1 MIYEIWMNM
10 LKKPAV
16 VHCTTGS
23 AGLSQ
28 RFLSGLSLLVG
39 FWMIATPAQANGYG
53 ESGSWNFQTQTD
65 RVNKAF
71 VLDMIEKRKN
81 GFYNAIRSTYN
92 YNTYIDKQVNC
103 TLSAVTNGTSGTN
116 GLEAS
121 TSSPVLN
128 NTGTTSASG
137 AANSA
142 SNGLSQASLTGVFNT
157 NATPP
162 GSISS
167 GQSSSGALNSSIS
180 GASNSASTGQVAA
193 NGGIT
198 DQVLNS
204 QQSNSGVLTS
214 SISASSACANQP

>member
-1 MIYEIWMNM
+1 M
-10 LKKPAV
+10 LKKPVGAWRTAV
-16 VHCTTGS
+16 GD
-23 AGLSQ
+23 GPGQ
-28 RFLSGLSLLVG
+28 RFLSGLVVLAGL
-39 FWMIATPAQANGYG
+39 FATVAHVQANGFG
-53 ESGSWNFQTQTD
+53 DSGSWGFQTQQD
-65 RVNKAF
+65 RVNKGT
-71 VLDMIEKRKN
+71 VLDLIQKNKN
-81 GFYNAIRSTYN
+81 GYYNAIKSTYN

-103 TLSAVTNGTSGTN
+103 TLSATTNGTSGTN
-116 GLEAS
+116 GMDAS
-121 TSSPVLN
+121 ASSPVLN

-142 SNGLSQASLTGVFNT
+142 SNGLSQSGLTGVFNT

-193 NGGIT
+193 NGGMT

-204 QQSNSGVLTS
+204 QQTNSGVLTS
-214 SISASSACANQP
+214 SISASSACAGQP

>member
-1 MIYEIWMNM
+1 MLRKFLKAWDFALAKSCVRGKPCWMVVFAVSVASM
-10 LKKPAV
+10 LPP
-16 VHCTTGS
+16 
-23 AGLSQ
+23 L
-28 RFLSGLSLLVG
+28 
-39 FWMIATPAQANGYG
+39 AQANGYG
-53 ESGSWNFQTQTD
+53 ESGSWGFQTQQD
-65 RVNKAF
+65 KVNKAY
-71 VLDMIEKRKN
+71 VLDMIEKKKN
-81 GFYNAIRSTYN
+81 GYYNAIKSTYN

-103 TLSAVTNGTSGTN
+103 SLSSVTTGTSGSS
-116 GLEAS
+116 GLQAT

-137 AANSA
+137 AANTA
-142 SNGLSQASLTGVFNT
+142 SNGLSQSSLTGVFNT

-193 NGGIT
+193 NGGTT

-204 QQSNSGVLTS
+204 QQSNSGILTS
-214 SISASSACANQP
+214 SISASSACAGPLP

>member
-1 MIYEIWMNM
+1 MM
-10 LKKPAV
+10 KKV
-16 VHCTTGS
+16 LQRCSHC
-23 AGLSQ
+23 L
-28 RFLSGLSLLVG
+28 LSLMCVLPLAG
-39 FWMIATPAQANGYG
+39 HANGYG
-53 ESGSWNFQTQTD
+53 ESGSWGFQTNQD
-65 RVNKAF
+65 KVNKAY
-71 VLDMIEKRKN
+71 VLDMIEKKKN
-81 GFYNAIRSTYN
+81 GYYNAIKSTYN

-103 TLSAVTNGTSGTN
+103 TLSAVTTGTSGTN

-128 NTGTTSASG
+128 NTGTTAASG

-142 SNGLSQASLTGVFNT
+142 SNGLSQAGLTGIFNT

-167 GQSSSGALNSSIS
+167 GQSSSGALNSSVS
-180 GASNSASTGQVAA
+180 GSSNSASTGQVAA
-193 NGGIT
+193 NGGVT

-214 SISASSACANQP
+214 SISSSSACAGTLP

>member
-1 MIYEIWMNM
+1 M
-10 LKKPAV
+10 LNRPVKTCDKPRTRMESPRQRALWCV
-16 VHCTTGS
+16 ALGV
-23 AGLSQ
+23 GL
-28 RFLSGLSLLVG
+28 LLV
-39 FWMIATPAQANGYG
+39 AAQSRANGYG
-53 ESGSWNFQTQTD
+53 ESASWGFQTNQD
-65 RVNKAF
+65 KVNKAY
-71 VLDMIEKRKN
+71 VLDMIEKKKN
-81 GFYNAIRSTYN
+81 GYYNAIKSTYN

-103 TLSAVTNGTSGTN
+103 TLSAVTNGTSGAN
-116 GLEAS
+116 GLDAS

-142 SNGLSQASLTGVFNT
+142 SNGLSQSSLTGVFNT

-193 NGGIT
+193 SGGTT

-204 QQSNSGVLTS
+204 QQTNSGVLTS
-214 SISASSACANQP
+214 SISASSACAGQQP

>member
-1 MIYEIWMNM
+1 MIM
-10 LKKPAV
+10 LKRLVNAWDKVTSRRYACQRLLV
-16 VHCTTGS
+16 LAMGS
-23 AGLSQ
+23 AA
-28 RFLSGLSLLVG
+28 LL
-39 FWMIATPAQANGYG
+39 PAAMANGYG

-71 VLDMIEKRKN
+71 VLDMIEKKKN
-81 GFYNAIRSTYN
+81 GYYNAIKSTYN

-103 TLSAVTNGTSGTN
+103 TLSAVSTGTSGSS
-116 GLEAS
+116 GLEAT

-142 SNGLSQASLTGVFNT
+142 SNGLSQSSLTGVFNT

-193 NGGIT
+193 NGGTT

-204 QQSNSGVLTS
+204 QQSNTGILTS
-214 SISASSACANQP
+214 SISASSACAGQP

>member
-1 MIYEIWMNM
+1 MS
-10 LKKPAV
+10 KKITKNCDAQL
-16 VHCTTGS
+16 GQGQSLS
-23 AGLSQ
+23 A
-28 RFLSGLSLLVG
+28 RSLLRWAAAALFV
-39 FWMIATPAQANGYG
+39 WAMPAAQANGYA
-53 ESGSWNFQTQTD
+53 ESGSWGFQTNQD
-65 RVNKAF
+65 KVNKAY
-71 VLDMIEKRKN
+71 VLDMIEKKKN
-81 GFYNAIRSTYN
+81 GYYNAIKSTYN

-103 TLSAVTNGTSGTN
+103 TLSAVTNGTSGAN
-116 GLEAS
+116 GLDAS

-142 SNGLSQASLTGVFNT
+142 SNGLSQSSLTGVFNT

-193 NGGIT
+193 NGGTT

-204 QQSNSGVLTS
+204 QQTNSGILTS
-214 SISASSACANQP
+214 SISASSACAGQLP

>member
-1 MIYEIWMNM
+1 MM
-10 LKKPAV
+10 KKV
-16 VHCTTGS
+16 LQRCSH
-23 AGLSQ
+23 GLL
-28 RFLSGLSLLVG
+28 FVMCVMPL
-39 FWMIATPAQANGYG
+39 AAQANGYG
-53 ESGSWNFQTQTD
+53 ESGSWGFQTNQD
-65 RVNKAF
+65 KVNKAY
-71 VLDMIEKRKN
+71 VLDMIEKKKN
-81 GFYNAIRSTYN
+81 GYYNAIKSTYN

-103 TLSAVTNGTSGTN
+103 TLSAVTTGTSGTN

-128 NTGTTSASG
+128 NTGTTAASG

-142 SNGLSQASLTGVFNT
+142 SNGLSQAGLTGIFNT

-167 GQSSSGALNSSIS
+167 GQSSSGALNSSVS
-180 GASNSASTGQVAA
+180 GSSNSASTGQVAA
-193 NGGIT
+193 NGGMT

-214 SISASSACANQP
+214 SISSSSACAGTLP

>member
-1 MIYEIWMNM
+1 MLRKFLKAWDFALAKSCVRGKPCWMVVFAVSVASM
-10 LKKPAV
+10 LPP
-16 VHCTTGS
+16 
-23 AGLSQ
+23 L
-28 RFLSGLSLLVG
+28 
-39 FWMIATPAQANGYG
+39 AQANGYG
-53 ESGSWNFQTQTD
+53 ESGSWGFQTQQD
-65 RVNKAF
+65 KVNKAY
-71 VLDMIEKRKN
+71 VLDMLEKKKN
-81 GFYNAIRSTYN
+81 GYYNAIKSTYN

-103 TLSAVTNGTSGTN
+103 SLSSVTTGTSGSS
-116 GLEAS
+116 GLQAT

-137 AANSA
+137 AANTA
-142 SNGLSQASLTGVFNT
+142 SNGLSQSSLTGVFNT

-193 NGGIT
+193 NGGTT

-204 QQSNSGVLTS
+204 QQSNSGILTS
-214 SISASSACANQP
+214 SISASSACAGPLP

>member
-1 MIYEIWMNM
+1 MS
-10 LKKPAV
+10 KKITMDCDGRLARRLF
-16 VHCTTGS
+16 
-23 AGLSQ
+23 GLTAAA
-28 RFLSGLSLLVG
+28 LMMWVMPL
-39 FWMIATPAQANGYG
+39 AHANGYG
-53 ESGSWNFQTQTD
+53 ESGSWGFQTNQD
-65 RVNKAF
+65 KVNKAY
-71 VLDMIEKRKN
+71 VLDMIEKKKN
-81 GFYNAIRSTYN
+81 GYYNAIKSTYN

-103 TLSAVTNGTSGTN
+103 TLSAVTNGTSGAN
-116 GLEAS
+116 GLDAS

-142 SNGLSQASLTGVFNT
+142 SNGLSQSSLTGVFNT

-193 NGGIT
+193 SGGTT

-204 QQSNSGVLTS
+204 QQTNSGVLTS
-214 SISASSACANQP
+214 SISASSACTGQLP

>member
-1 MIYEIWMNM
+1 MNM
-10 LKKPAV
+10 LKRLVNAWDRV
-16 VHCTTGS
+16 TNSCR
-23 AGLSQ
+23 ACQ
-28 RFLSGLSLLVG
+28 RFVALTLGTTVLLSMS
-39 FWMIATPAQANGYG
+39 PAMANGYG
-53 ESGSWNFQTQTD
+53 ESGSWGFQTNQD
-65 RVNKAF
+65 RVNKAY
-71 VLDMIEKRKN
+71 VLDMIEKKKN
-81 GFYNAIRSTYN
+81 GYYNAIKSTYN

-103 TLSAVTNGTSGTN
+103 SLSSVTTGTSGSS
-116 GLEAS
+116 GLQAT

-142 SNGLSQASLTGVFNT
+142 SNGLSQSSLTGVFNT

-193 NGGIT
+193 NGGTT

-204 QQSNSGVLTS
+204 QQSNSGILTS
-214 SISASSACANQP
+214 SISASSACAGPIP

>member
-1 MIYEIWMNM
+1 MMKEV
-10 LKKPAV
+10 LKPCSHWLLCVMAV
-16 VHCTTGS
+16 LPLAV
-23 AGLSQ
+23 
-28 RFLSGLSLLVG
+28 
-39 FWMIATPAQANGYG
+39 QANGYG
-53 ESGSWNFQTQTD
+53 ESGSWGFQTNQD
-65 RVNKAF
+65 KVNKAY
-71 VLDMIEKRKN
+71 VLDMIEKKKN
-81 GFYNAIRSTYN
+81 GYYNAIKSTYN

-103 TLSAVTNGTSGTN
+103 TLSAVTTGTSGTN

-128 NTGTTSASG
+128 NTGTTAASG

-142 SNGLSQASLTGVFNT
+142 SNGLSQAGLTGIFNT

-167 GQSSSGALNSSIS
+167 GQSSSGALNSSVS
-180 GASNSASTGQVAA
+180 GSSNSASTGQVAA
-193 NGGIT
+193 NGGMT

-214 SISASSACANQP
+214 SISSSSACAGTLP

>member
-1 MIYEIWMNM
+1 M
-10 LKKPAV
+10 LKRLVNARDRV
-16 VHCTTGS
+16 IHSRRACQRLVALTMGTS
-23 AGLSQ
+23 ALLS
-28 RFLSGLSLLVG
+28 
-39 FWMIATPAQANGYG
+39 MPTAMANGYG
-53 ESGSWNFQTQTD
+53 ESGSWGFQTQQD
-65 RVNKAF
+65 KVNKAY
-71 VLDMIEKRKN
+71 VLDMIEKKKN
-81 GFYNAIRSTYN
+81 GYYNAIKSTYN

-103 TLSAVTNGTSGTN
+103 TLSAVTNGTSGAN
-116 GLEAS
+116 GLDAS

-193 NGGIT
+193 NGGVT

-214 SISASSACANQP
+214 SISASSACAGQP

>member
-1 MIYEIWMNM
+1 MLRKFLKAWDFALAKSCVRGKPCWMVVFAVSVASM
-10 LKKPAV
+10 LPP
-16 VHCTTGS
+16 
-23 AGLSQ
+23 L
-28 RFLSGLSLLVG
+28 
-39 FWMIATPAQANGYG
+39 AQANGYG
-53 ESGSWNFQTQTD
+53 ESGSWGFQTQQD
-65 RVNKAF
+65 KVNKAY
-71 VLDMIEKRKN
+71 VLDMIEKKKN
-81 GFYNAIRSTYN
+81 GYYNAIKSTYN

-103 TLSAVTNGTSGTN
+103 SLSSVTTGTSGSSSLQAT
-116 GLEAS
+116 

-193 NGGIT
+193 NGGMT
-198 DQVLNS
+198 EQVLNS
-204 QQSNSGVLTS
+204 QQTNSGVLTS
-214 SISASSACANQP
+214 SISASSACVGQP

>member
-1 MIYEIWMNM
+1 M
-10 LKKPAV
+10 KKV
-16 VHCTTGS
+16 LQRCSH
-23 AGLSQ
+23 GLL
-28 RFLSGLSLLVG
+28 FVMCVMPL
-39 FWMIATPAQANGYG
+39 AAQANGYG
-53 ESGSWNFQTQTD
+53 ESGSWGFQTNQD
-65 RVNKAF
+65 KVNKAY
-71 VLDMIEKRKN
+71 VLDMIEKKKN
-81 GFYNAIRSTYN
+81 GYYNAIKSTYN

-103 TLSAVTNGTSGTN
+103 TLSAVTTGTSGTN

-128 NTGTTSASG
+128 NTGTTAASG

-142 SNGLSQASLTGVFNT
+142 SNGLSQAGLTGIFNT

-167 GQSSSGALNSSIS
+167 GQSSSGALNSSVS
-180 GASNSASTGQVAA
+180 GSSNSASTGQVAA
-193 NGGIT
+193 NGGMT

-214 SISASSACANQP
+214 SISSSSACAGTLP